1 MRLHPR
7 VSPIIALIAGIL
19 ILIRPDL
26 MYLIVGIYLVVIG
39 VLGLIGR

>member
-1 MRLHPR
+1 MRLHPSF
-7 VSPIIALIAGIL
+7 SPIIALIAGIL

-26 MYLIVGIYLVVIG
+26 MYLIVGIYLVVVG

>member
-7 VSPIIALIAGIL
+7 ISPIIALIAGIL